1 MVSRCDGVFG
11 VTETKL
17 DRFTEKTRSKL
28 QRGENVTIVAFGD
41 SITFGFA
48 VSKGFTSFWMDMLK
62 EKYPLA
68 KIQMINEGICGETSL
83 DGVSR
88 LEWSVISNEPDLV
101 TINFGINDMY
111 MGLGLSQFKG
121 NLIGMVDRILD
132 EVGCEVLLLSSEPLL
147 TPSFDKRILDYYT
160 VLKQVAEEMDVGFV
174 NVYEAW
180 MKIVEKSEGV
190 TLESLILPGLDHPN
204 EAGYRII
211 AKELMRLF

>member
-1 MVSRCDGVFG
+1 MVNGSDGVVG
-11 VTETKL
+11 LTEIKL
-17 DRFTEKTRSKL
+17 NRFTEKTCSKL
-28 QRGENVTIVAFGD
+28 QRNEKVTLVAFGD

-48 VSKGFTSFWMDMLK
+48 VSKGFTHFWMEILK

-68 KIQMINEGICGETSL
+68 KIRMINEGICGDTSL
-83 DGVSR
+83 NGVSR

-121 NLIGMVDRILD
+121 NLIEMVDRILD
-132 EVGCEVLLLSSEPLL
+132 EVESEVLLLSSEPLL
-147 TPSFDKRILDYYT
+147 TPSFDERILDYYT
-160 VLKQVAEEMDVGFV
+160 VLEQVAEEMDVGFV
-174 NVYEAW
+174 DVYGSW
-180 MKIVEKSEGV
+180 MRAVEKGEGV

-211 AKELMRLF
+211 AKELMRFF

>member
-1 MVSRCDGVFG
+1 MVSGSGGVIG
-11 VTETKL
+11 VTETEL

-28 QRGENVTIVAFGD
+28 QKGENVTVVAFGD

-48 VSKGFTSFWMDMLK
+48 VSKGFTSFWMEMLK
-62 EKYPLA
+62 EKYPLTEVR
-68 KIQMINEGICGETSL
+68 MINKGICGDTSL
-83 DGVSR
+83 NGVSR

-111 MGLGLSQFKG
+111 MGLGLNQFKG

-147 TPSFDKRILDYYT
+147 TPSFDERILDYYT
-160 VLKQVAEEMDVGFV
+160 VLEQVAEEMDVGFV
-174 NVYEAW
+174 DVYGAW
-180 MKIVEKSEGV
+180 MRAVEKSEGV

-204 EAGYRII
+204 EAGYRVI
-211 AKELMRLF
+211 AKELMRFF